1 MALFE
6 SRPTLILSVV
16 FLSLGCGGPSSI
28 WGDPSKDPPKKPL
41 PSQFQSKCDAAKRQ
55 LKPLV
60 VEWPSTDRASLEAA
74 TKHGQVVVHYE
85 GCTLDVLRSC
95 TAPEQYKY
103 AYAAITPKDERV
115 SLKSADELYASI
127 PVHAVNFEG
136 KLADYGELTVQ
147 MKIVGL
153 WESPPTP
160 PALDELKGDCSQATH
175 VIQALTVGS
184 FEFFAGNASSVDVH
198 AKVLGVKAGGDRA
211 RGNESLS
218 RDGEPTKCATSARG
232 DTLPP
237 YGCAALLRLEL
248 ARIRPNGAD
257 LPTCKS
263 NEKLV
268 NRECKPIEKP
278 LELAPEDIGFVDT
291 KGGVD
296 WGNKCYAHYKN
307 GAFAF
312 ARAACEEAIKMNPEP
327 NTKGAILF
335 NRGLLEEA
343 SGDLKAACEAYR
355 QALVVRPGNKPVTDK
370 FEKLECRKRLSQE

>member
-1 MALFE
+1 MALFK
-6 SRPTLILSVV
+6 SRPSLILSVA

-28 WGDPSKDPPKKPL
+28 LGDPLKDPPKKQI
-41 PSQFQSKCDAAKRQ
+41 PSQFQNKCDAAKGQ

-60 VEWPSTDRASLEAA
+60 VEWPSTDRASLEASA
-74 TKHGQVVVHYE
+74 KHGQVVVHYE
-85 GCTLDVLRSC
+85 GCNLDVLRTC
-95 TAPEQYKY
+95 TAPEKYKY
-103 AYAAITPKDERV
+103 AYSAITPKDERV
-115 SLKSADELYASI
+115 SMKSADELYASI
-127 PVHAVNFEG
+127 PVHAASFEG
-136 KLADYGELTVQ
+136 KLAESGELTAQ

-160 PALDELKGDCSQATH
+160 PALDELKGDCREATH

-184 FEFFAGNASSVDVH
+184 FEFFAGNASNLNVD
-198 AKVLGVKAGGDRA
+198 ANFLGAKAGGDRK

-218 RDGEPTKCATSARG
+218 RDGEPAKCVTSARG
-232 DTLPP
+232 DALPP
-237 YGCAALLRLEL
+237 DGCAALLRLEL
-248 ARIRPNGAD
+248 ALVRPKGAD

-268 NRECKPIEKP
+268 DRECKPIEKR

-291 KGGVD
+291 KGGVE
-296 WGNKCYAHYKN
+296 WGNKCFAHFKN
-307 GAFAF
+307 GALAF

-327 NTKGAILF
+327 KTKGAILF

-355 QALVVRPGNKPVTDK
+355 QSLVARPGIKPVAEK
-370 FEKLECRKRLSQE
+370 FEKLECRNRLSQE